1 MKRDINDFLKD
12 ILAYSKKAQEIAQ
25 SSGIKTL
32 ADKFSVE
39 GLALVRCM
47 EIIGEATKHIPNEIR
62 DMYPEIQ
69 WKRVAG
75 LRDIMAHQYWAADM
89 ARLVE
94 TIENYFPDLQTV
106 VQKILTDLNA
116 EK

>member
-1 MKRDINDFLKD
+1 MKRDISDFLKD
-12 ILAYSKKAQEIAQ
+12 ILAYSEKAQEIAH
-25 SSGIKTL
+25 STGIQTL
-32 ADKFSVE
+32 ADRFSVE

-47 EIIGEATKHIPNEIR
+47 EVIGEATKHIPNELR
-62 DMYPEIQ
+62 EQYPEIP

-94 TIENYFPDLQTV
+94 TIENYFPQLQTV
-106 VQKILTDLNA
+106 VQKILTDLNT